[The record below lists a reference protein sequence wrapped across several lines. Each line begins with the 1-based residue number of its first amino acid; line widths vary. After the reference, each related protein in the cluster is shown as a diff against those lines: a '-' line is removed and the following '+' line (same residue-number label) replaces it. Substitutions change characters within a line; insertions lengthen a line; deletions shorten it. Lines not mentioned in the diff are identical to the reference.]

1 MLRLTGRIGL
11 LSLLRVAM
19 EQKAI
24 ELARQA
30 CELDREQKY
39 EEALDMYSKAL
50 EYFMS
55 AIKCTGRARDVVGV
69 GLNSFNSC
77 AIAPPPRWPRALAPQ
92 SRKRPR

>member
-1 MLRLTGRIGL
+1 
-11 LSLLRVAM
+11 M

-55 AIKCTGRARDVVGV
+55 AIKCTRRARGV
-69 GLNSFNSC
+69 RGRWAAAATPSAHGQLHRAASLAACVC
-77 AIAPPPRWPRALAPQ
+77 ARTAQ